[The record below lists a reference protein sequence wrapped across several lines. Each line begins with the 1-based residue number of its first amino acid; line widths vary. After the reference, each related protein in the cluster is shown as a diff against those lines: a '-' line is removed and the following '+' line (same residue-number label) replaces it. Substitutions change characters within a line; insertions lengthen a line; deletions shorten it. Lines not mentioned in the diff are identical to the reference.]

1 MQAVFDGRVVAN
13 ADDSDVV
20 VIEGNRYFPP
30 TAVTEG
36 VLRESPTPYTCA
48 WKGECQYYSLRVNEQ
63 DHKDLAWAYPHP
75 YPTAIERVG
84 VDFSGYIAFDR
95 TVEIRKGD
103 VPQEGSL
110 A

>member
-1 MQAVFDGRVVAN
+1 MKAVLNDTVIAEAPRE
-13 ADDSDVV
+13 DLIS
-20 VIEGNRYFPP
+20 IEGNWYFPP
-30 TAVTEG
+30 SSVRWE
-36 VLRESPTPYTCA
+36 LLQESPTPYTCP
-48 WKGECQYYSLRVNEQ
+48 WKGECQYYSVRVNEQ

-84 VDFSGYIAFDR
+84 VDFSGYVAFDR
-95 TVEIRKGD
+95 RVEIREGD

>member
-1 MQAVFDGRVVAN
+1 MLAVFEGRVVAN

-36 VLRESPTPYTCA
+36 VLQESPTPYTCP
-48 WKGECQYYSLRVNEQ
+48 WKGECQYYSLRVDEQ
-63 DHKDLAWAYPHP
+63 VHPDLAWAYLHP
-75 YPTAIERVG
+75 YPTAIQRVG
-84 VDFSGYIAFDR
+84 VDFSGYVAFDR
-95 TVEIRKGD
+95 KVEIRAGD

-110 A
+110 P